1 MRKKVVIIGGGI
13 TGLTTMYN
21 LQKDICDNNL
31 PIDTLLIEASGK
43 LGGKIQTV
51 RKDGFTIERGPDS
64 FLARKESAARLARE
78 LGLGDELVNNKA
90 GQSFILVNNRLHK
103 MPIGSMMGIPTQITP
118 FLFSGLFSPI
128 GKLRAGFDLL
138 MPRSKPV
145 SDQSLG
151 HFFRHRLGNEVVENL
166 IEPLL
171 SGIYAGDID
180 EMSLMSTFPQMYQIE
195 QKHRSISLGMRTLAP
210 KKEISEP
217 KKGIFQTVKTGLE
230 SIVES
235 LEMKMHEGTIIKGT
249 RIEKIAKLAKLGDGY
264 TITLSNGKE
273 IEADA
278 VVVAT
283 SHKVLPSMFAQYKQF
298 RFFRN
303 IPSTS
308 VANVA
313 MAFPKSAIQRDID
326 GTGFVVSRNSD
337 YTITACTWTHKK
349 WPHTTPEGK
358 MLLRCYVGRP
368 GDEAVVE
375 QTEEELVQLVLEDLR
390 KTMDITEDPEFTV
403 VSRWKEAMPQYTVGH
418 NERMKKL
425 TTFMEKELPGIYLAG
440 SSYAGSGLP
449 DCIDQG
455 ERAAKRVLS
464 HLEKVMNTELIAQ

>member
-13 TGLTTMYN
+13 TGLTAMYN
-21 LQKDICDNNL
+21 LQKEIHDKNL
-31 PIDTLLIEASGK
+31 PIDTLLIEASGR

-64 FLARKESAARLARE
+64 FLARKESAAKLARE
-78 LGLGDELVNNKA
+78 LGLGDEIVENTT
-90 GQSFILVNNRLHK
+90 GQSFVLVNNRLHK
-103 MPIGSMMGIPTQITP
+103 MPSGAMMGIPTQITP

-151 HFFRHRLGNEVVENL
+151 QFFRHRLGNEVVENL

-180 EMSLMSTFPQMYQIE
+180 EMSLMSTFPQIYQIE

-210 KKEISEP
+210 KEEKAEP
-217 KKGIFQTVKTGLE
+217 KKGIFQTVTTGLE

-235 LEMKMHEGTIIKGT
+235 LELKIHEGTVMKGT
-249 RIEKIAKLAKLGDGY
+249 RIEKVAKQGDGY

-278 VVVAT
+278 IVMAA

-313 MAFPKSAIQRDID
+313 LAFPKSAIQRDID

-349 WPHTTPEGK
+349 WPHTTPKGK
-358 MLLRCYVGRP
+358 TLLRCYVGRP
-368 GDEAVVE
+368 GDEAIVE
-375 QTEEELVQLVLEDLR
+375 QTDEEIVQLVLEDLQ
-390 KTMDITEDPEFTV
+390 KTMDITMDPDFTI

-455 ERAAKRVLS
+455 EKAAKRVLS
-464 HLEKVMNTELIAQ
+464 HLEKVTNTELIAQ

>member
-1 MRKKVVIIGGGI
+1 MRKKVVIVGGGI

-21 LQKDICDNNL
+21 LQKDIREKNL

-51 RKDGFTIERGPDS
+51 QKDGFTIERGPDS
-64 FLARKESAARLARE
+64 FLARKESVAKLVKE

-90 GQSFILVNNRLHK
+90 GQSFVLVNNRLHK
-103 MPIGSMMGIPTQITP
+103 MPSGSMMGIPTQIKP

-151 HFFRHRLGNEVVENL
+151 QFFRHRLGNEVVENL

-180 EMSLMSTFPQMYQIE
+180 EMSLMSTFPQIYQIE
-195 QKHRSISLGMRTLAP
+195 QEHRSISLGMRTLAP
-210 KKEISEP
+210 KQEKAEM
-217 KKGIFQTVKTGLE
+217 KKGIFKTVKNGLE

-235 LEMKMHEGTIIKGT
+235 LEVKIPNDMVMKGT
-249 RIEKIAKLAKLGDGY
+249 RIEKVIKLGDSY

-273 IEADA
+273 MEADA
-278 VVVAT
+278 IVVAT
-283 SHKVLPSMFAQYKQF
+283 PHKVLPSMFTQYKQF

-313 MAFPKSAIQRDID
+313 LAFPKSAIQRDID

-358 MLLRCYVGRP
+358 TLLRCYVGRP

-375 QTEEELVQLVLEDLR
+375 QTDEEIVQLVLEDLQ
-390 KTMDITEDPEFTV
+390 KTMDITEDPEFTI

-418 NERMKKL
+418 KERMKKL
-425 TTFMEKELPGIYLAG
+425 TTFMEKELPGVYLAG

-449 DCIDQG
+449 ACINQG
-455 ERAAKRVLS
+455 ELAAKHVLS
-464 HLEKVMNTELIAQ
+464 HLEKVMEIELVAQ

>member
-13 TGLTTMYN
+13 TGLTTMYH
-21 LQKDICDNNL
+21 LQKEIHDKNL
-31 PIDTLLIEASGK
+31 PIDTVLIEASGR

-64 FLARKESAARLARE
+64 FLARKESAAKLARE
-78 LGLGDELVNNKA
+78 LGLGDEIVENTT
-90 GQSFILVNNRLHK
+90 GQSFVLVNNRLHK
-103 MPIGSMMGIPTQITP
+103 MPSGSMMGIPTQITP

-151 HFFRHRLGNEVVENL
+151 QFFRHRLGNEVVENL

-171 SGIYAGDID
+171 SGVYAGDID
-180 EMSLMSTFPQMYQIE
+180 EMSLMSTFPQLYQME

-210 KKEISEP
+210 KEEKAAP

-235 LEMKMHEGTIIKGT
+235 LEVKIHEGTVMKGT
-249 RIEKIAKLAKLGDGY
+249 RIEKIAKLADVY

-278 VVVAT
+278 IVMAA

-313 MAFPKSAIQRDID
+313 LAFPKSAIQRDIA

-349 WPHTTPEGK
+349 WPHTTPEEK
-358 MLLRCYVGRP
+358 ALLRCYVGRP

-375 QTEEELVQLVLEDLR
+375 QTDEEIVQLVLEDLQ
-390 KTMDITEDPEFTV
+390 KTMDITMDPDFTM

-449 DCIDQG
+449 DCIEQG
-455 ERAAKRVLS
+455 EKAAKRALS
-464 HLEKVMNTELIAQ
+464 HLGKVMETELIVQ

>member
-1 MRKKVVIIGGGI
+1 MRKKVVIVGGGI
-13 TGLTTMYN
+13 TGLTAMYN
-21 LQKDICDNNL
+21 LQKNIHEKNL

-64 FLARKESAARLARE
+64 FLARKESAARLVKE
-78 LGLGDELVNNKA
+78 LGLGDELVNNQA

-103 MPIGSMMGIPTQITP
+103 MPNGSMMGIPTQITP

-151 HFFRHRLGNEVVENL
+151 QFFRHRLGNEVVENL

-195 QKHRSISLGMRTLAP
+195 QKHRSILLGMRTLAP
-210 KKEISEP
+210 KEEKAEP
-217 KKGIFQTVKTGLE
+217 KKGMFQTVKTGLE
-230 SIVES
+230 SIVKS
-235 LEMKMHEGTIIKGT
+235 LEAKMHEGTIIKGT
-249 RIEKIAKLAKLGDGY
+249 RIEKVAKQGDGY

-278 VVVAT
+278 IVVAT

-313 MAFPKSAIQRDID
+313 LAFQKSAIQRDIN

-358 MLLRCYVGRP
+358 TLLRCYVGRA

-390 KTMDITEDPEFTV
+390 KTMDITEDPEFTI

-440 SSYAGSGLP
+440 SSYAGAGLP
-449 DCIDQG
+449 DCMNQG
-455 ERAAKRVLS
+455 EEAAKRVLS
-464 HLEKVMNTELIAQ
+464 HLEKVIDAELIVQ

>member
-1 MRKKVVIIGGGI
+1 MRKKVVIVGGGI
-13 TGLTTMYN
+13 TGLSTAYY
-21 LQKDICDNNL
+21 LQQEIREKNL

-64 FLARKESAARLARE
+64 FLARKESAAKLVRE
-78 LGLGDELVNNKA
+78 LGLGDEIVENTTGK
-90 GQSFILVNNRLHK
+90 SFVLVNNRLHK
-103 MPIGSMMGIPTQITP
+103 MPSGSMMGIPTQITP

-151 HFFRHRLGNEVVENL
+151 QFFRHRLGNEVVENL

-171 SGIYAGDID
+171 SGVYAGDID
-180 EMSLMSTFPQMYQIE
+180 EMSLMSTFPQLYQIE

-210 KKEISEP
+210 KEEKAAP

-235 LEMKMHEGTIIKGT
+235 LEVKIHEGTVMKGT
-249 RIEKIAKLAKLGDGY
+249 RIEKVAKLGDGY

-278 VVVAT
+278 IVMAA

-313 MAFPKSAIQRDID
+313 LAFQKSAIQRDID

-358 MLLRCYVGRP
+358 ALLRCYVGRP
-368 GDEAVVE
+368 GDEAIVE
-375 QTEEELVQLVLEDLR
+375 QTDEEIVQLVLEDLQ
-390 KTMDITEDPEFTV
+390 KTMDITEDPEFTM

-418 NERMKKL
+418 KERMKKL
-425 TTFMEKELPGIYLAG
+425 TTFMEKELPGVYLAG

-449 DCIDQG
+449 ACIEQG
-455 ERAAKRVLS
+455 ELAAKRVVF
-464 HLEKVMNTELIAQ
+464 HLEKVAETELVAH

>member
-1 MRKKVVIIGGGI
+1 MIVGGGI
-13 TGLTTMYN
+13 TGLSTAYY
-21 LQKDICDNNL
+21 LQQEIREKNL

-64 FLARKESAARLARE
+64 FLARKESAAKLVRE
-78 LGLGDELVNNKA
+78 LGLGDEIVENTTGK
-90 GQSFILVNNRLHK
+90 SFVLVNNRLHK
-103 MPIGSMMGIPTQITP
+103 MPSGSMMGIPTQITP

-151 HFFRHRLGNEVVENL
+151 QFFRHRLGNEVVENL

-171 SGIYAGDID
+171 SGVYAGDID
-180 EMSLMSTFPQMYQIE
+180 EMSLMSTFPQLYQIE

-210 KKEISEP
+210 KEEKAAP

-235 LEMKMHEGTIIKGT
+235 LEVKIHEGTVMKGT
-249 RIEKIAKLAKLGDGY
+249 RIEKVAKLGDGY

-278 VVVAT
+278 IVMAA

-313 MAFPKSAIQRDID
+313 LAFQKSAIQRDID

-358 MLLRCYVGRP
+358 ALLRCYVGRP
-368 GDEAVVE
+368 GDEAIVE
-375 QTEEELVQLVLEDLR
+375 QTDEEIVQLVLEDLQ
-390 KTMDITEDPEFTV
+390 KTMDITEDPEFTM

-418 NERMKKL
+418 KERMKKL
-425 TTFMEKELPGIYLAG
+425 TTFMEKELPGVYLAG

-449 DCIDQG
+449 ACIEQG
-455 ERAAKRVLS
+455 ELAAKRVVF
-464 HLEKVMNTELIAQ
+464 HLEKVAETELVAH